1 MCLDV
6 NLMAVGHLDTFLSPY
21 PFVNKNGFQ
30 MPQTSN
36 LCCIRCFCLCWGFMG
51 FMVIGLLY
59 CTIADADGRLSGPDA
74 VKFFS
79 RSQLSRGD
87 LKQVLWLLFL
97 GTKERERERFWR
109 FLVCGSEQAALLL
122 SCTLQLELCLSRTLS
137 NWIDC
142 NRMSISGLWKPYYC
156 NARISDWFLHA
167 GMQYSSILWAQQ
179 LV

>member
-1 MCLDV
+1 
-6 NLMAVGHLDTFLSPY
+6 
-21 PFVNKNGFQ
+21 
-30 MPQTSN
+30 
-36 LCCIRCFCLCWGFMG
+36 MG

-59 CTIADADGRLSGPDA
+59 CSIADADGRLSGPDA

-122 SCTLQLELCLSRTLS
+122 CCTLQLELCLSSTLS

-156 NARISDWFLHA
+156 NARISD
-167 GMQYSSILWAQQ
+167 
-179 LV
+179 